1 MQALLGQSSLRGMP
15 DRRGEERPPHDTP
28 SIVRAALFRAMFGQ
42 MTVPESPL
50 LDSLVAALRA
60 GPRLRLAVLF
70 GSAANG
76 ALRPD
81 SDVDIAILPE
91 DPGLP
96 LSVELALTVGLSLS
110 CGREVDLVRLD
121 QAPTLVR
128 WQVARHGRVLLEA
141 GPFEAARFI
150 AAAVAEYL
158 DFAPAFELATERFR
172 KSLVEGREGPAP

>member
-1 MQALLGQSSLRGMP
+1 MMIAAS
-15 DRRGEERPPHDTP
+15 PP
-28 SIVRAALFRAMFGQ
+28 F
-42 MTVPESPL
+42 
-50 LDSLVAALRA
+50 DSLVAALRS

-70 GSAANG
+70 GSAASG

-91 DPGLP
+91 DPELP
-96 LSVELALTVGLSLS
+96 LAAELALAVELSAA

-141 GPFEAARFI
+141 GPFEAARF
-150 AAAVAEYL
+150 AAAAAAEYI
-158 DFAPAFELATERFR
+158 DFAPVFERATERFR
-172 KSLVEGREGPAP
+172 KSLVEGSGGPAP